1 MLSGVTYLNLPIT
14 ALPMAGLIKSGHIS
28 EKMEHS
34 FQDIVPPIPGLAFIV
49 TTTFVINHYKKG
61 SRTMR
66 KIIIILMCVISFGC
80 FAYDHSYDVSGEDE
94 NGNELE
100 GTIYSDNGERNVS
113 GELTDENGN
122 EYEFDGQWD
131 GHGQISGETEDGVSV
146 DLSTN

>member
-1 MLSGVTYLNLPIT
+1 
-14 ALPMAGLIKSGHIS
+14 
-28 EKMEHS
+28 
-34 FQDIVPPIPGLAFIV
+34 
-49 TTTFVINHYKKG
+49 
-61 SRTMR
+61 MR